1 MNIKKFFENKEQKN
15 IINEDNKKAIVKNN
29 PFSRFVGSNVSA
41 RLKKLGKKPAPK
53 AQTQAMTYFDEEHGK
68 LTLDDIK
75 RICTEV
81 FNKYSVD
88 YCYLF
93 GSYAKGKETELS
105 DVDLLVS
112 VPLDGLKFYELVEV
126 LRENLRKKV
135 DLLDVSQLNKNPA
148 LLQEVLKDGVKIYG

>member
-1 MNIKKFFENKEQKN
+1 MSIKQLRIEK
-15 IINEDNKKAIVKNN
+15 
-29 PFSRFVGSNVSA
+29 GMT
-41 RLKKLGKKPAPK
+41 
-53 AQTQAMTYFDEEHGK
+53 QTQCADYLQIPVRTYKRYESNESKINVFKQKYILEKLNEFGRVDEEHGK

>member
-1 MNIKKFFENKEQKN
+1 MPIKQLRIDKGMTQKQCADYLQIPVRTYKRYESN
-15 IINEDNKKAIVKNN
+15 ESKINSFKYKYIIDRLNEYGLI
-29 PFSRFVGSNVSA
+29 
-41 RLKKLGKKPAPK
+41 
-53 AQTQAMTYFDEEHGK
+53 DEEHGK
-68 LTLDDIK
+68 LTIDDIK
-75 RICTEV
+75 KICTDV
-81 FNKYSVD
+81 FKNYSVD

-93 GSYAKGKETELS
+93 GSYAKGKETEQS

>member
-1 MNIKKFFENKEQKN
+1 MTQIQCADYLQIPVRTYKRYESNESK
-15 IINEDNKKAIVKNN
+15 INSFKYKYIVD
-29 PFSRFVGSNVSA
+29 
-41 RLKKLGKKPAPK
+41 RLNEYGLI
-53 AQTQAMTYFDEEHGK
+53 DEEHGK
-68 LTLDDIK
+68 LTIDDIK
-75 RICTEV
+75 KICTDV
-81 FNKYSVD
+81 FKNYSVD

-93 GSYAKGKETELS
+93 GSYAKGKETEQS

>member
-1 MNIKKFFENKEQKN
+1 MTQIQCADYLQIPVRTYKRYESNESKINSFKYKY
-15 IINEDNKKAIVKNN
+15 IIDRLNEYGLI
-29 PFSRFVGSNVSA
+29 
-41 RLKKLGKKPAPK
+41 
-53 AQTQAMTYFDEEHGK
+53 DEEHGK
-68 LTLDDIK
+68 LTIDDIK
-75 RICTEV
+75 KICTNV
-81 FNKYSVD
+81 FKNYSVD

>member
-1 MNIKKFFENKEQKN
+1 MSIKLLRIEKGMTQIQCADYLQIPVRTYKRYEANESK
-15 IINEDNKKAIVKNN
+15 INVFK
-29 PFSRFVGSNVSA
+29 
-41 RLKKLGKKPAPK
+41 LKYILEKLNEFGRV
-53 AQTQAMTYFDEEHGK
+53 DEEHGK
-68 LTLDDIK
+68 LTIDDIK
-75 RICTEV
+75 KICTDV
-81 FNKYSVD
+81 FKNYSVD

-135 DLLDVSQLNKNPA
+135 DLLDVSQLNNNPA

>member
-1 MNIKKFFENKEQKN
+1 MTQIQCADYLQIPVRTYKRYESNESKINSFKYKY
-15 IINEDNKKAIVKNN
+15 IIDRLNEYGLI
-29 PFSRFVGSNVSA
+29 
-41 RLKKLGKKPAPK
+41 
-53 AQTQAMTYFDEEHGK
+53 DEEHGK
-68 LTLDDIK
+68 LTIDDIK
-75 RICTEV
+75 KICTDV
-81 FNKYSVD
+81 FKNYSVD

-93 GSYAKGKETELS
+93 GSYAKGKETEQS

>member
-1 MNIKKFFENKEQKN
+1 MSIKQLRIEK
-15 IINEDNKKAIVKNN
+15 
-29 PFSRFVGSNVSA
+29 GMT
-41 RLKKLGKKPAPK
+41 
-53 AQTQAMTYFDEEHGK
+53 QTQCADYLQIPVRTYKRYESNESKINVFKQKYILEKLNEFGRVDEEHGK

-93 GSYAKGKETELS
+93 GSYAKGKETEQS

-135 DLLDVSQLNKNPA
+135 DLLDVSQLNNNPA

>member
-1 MNIKKFFENKEQKN
+1 MSIKQLRIEKGMTQIQCADYLQIPVRTYKRYESNESKINSFKYKY
-15 IINEDNKKAIVKNN
+15 IIDRLNEYGLI
-29 PFSRFVGSNVSA
+29 
-41 RLKKLGKKPAPK
+41 
-53 AQTQAMTYFDEEHGK
+53 DEEHGK
-68 LTLDDIK
+68 LTIDDIK
-75 RICTEV
+75 KICTDV
-81 FNKYSVD
+81 FKNYSVD

-93 GSYAKGKETELS
+93 GSYAKGKETEQS

>member
-1 MNIKKFFENKEQKN
+1 MSIKQLRIEK
-15 IINEDNKKAIVKNN
+15 
-29 PFSRFVGSNVSA
+29 GM
-41 RLKKLGKKPAPK
+41 
-53 AQTQAMTYFDEEHGK
+53 TQAQCADYLQIPVRTYKRYESNESKINVFKQKYILEKLNEFGRVDEEHGK

-93 GSYAKGKETELS
+93 GSYAKGKETEQS